1 MGHYTL
7 ELREVVEQCNL
18 HEIIKFDIFNEDY
31 RKILMDNIINYYYFR
46 EIGSETIG
54 RFIHYFNNK
63 MALIM
68 PYYNKFYETD
78 LLDQRILDN
87 YDVTETYK
95 KTTNEIVAT
104 NVAGDQKIKS
114 SNNVTNLDLKSDTPG
129 NRINIDSNDYVSEI
143 NKTNGTNAATN
154 DVVSSSD
161 STTNNDGV
169 ENWIRTMSGN
179 IGVQNDSQAIDVY
192 RKCLLKI
199 DMMIIE
205 ELSDLFMGVY

>member
-18 HEIIKFDIFNEDY
+18 HEKIKFDIFDEDY

-95 KTTNEIVAT
+95 KTTTDVSETNAT
-104 NVAGDQKIKS
+104 GDQKSKG
-114 SNNVTNLDLKSDTPG
+114 NNLDLKSDTPG
-129 NRINIDSNDYVSEI
+129 NRINIASNDYVSEI
-143 NKTNGTNAATN
+143 NKTNADNESVTNA
-154 DVVSSSD
+154 D
-161 STTNNDGV
+161 SKTLNDGV